1 MNRYRVSLS
10 VVLVALIV
18 PLTVAAEYRVAL
30 GSFTEPEHAAQ
41 FQEALGDE
49 GYLTVSES
57 VVVGGTRY
65 TRVLYAYIFDTRADA
80 VTALVALTRSRVV
93 HETGINNLWILPGG
107 SSGTEVSSAGASST
121 VAPSPAT
128 AGSGPGSASGAPPA
142 PAAAAVSPAAASASG
157 YRVIDREGYANC
169 IFATAPI
176 GLGEEASAPL
186 TDRIVAPD
194 PIYAR
199 CYLPEPIGPIE
210 GENFRHELWIDGKL
224 RSRTFFNEPPE
235 PEWDQ
240 IQIWV
245 SEDEYA
251 DQINALGPGEHE
263 IIIWVMKNESHGERA
278 VAGTNAAGEIVAGME
293 EIWIPVRLS
302 KGSVTYVVE

>member
-1 MNRYRVSLS
+1 MTRR
-10 VVLVALIV
+10 
-18 PLTVAAEYRVAL
+18 
-30 GSFTEPEHAAQ
+30 
-41 FQEALGDE
+41 GD
-49 GYLTVSES
+49 SD
-57 VVVGGTRY
+57 
-65 TRVLYAYIFDTRADA
+65 IDA
-80 VTALVALTRSRVV
+80 VVALVALTRSSVIQSS
-93 HETGINNLWILPGG
+93 GINDLWILPG
-107 SSGTEVSSAGASST
+107 SAESTANVSPTRSEPALST
-121 VAPSPAT
+121 PTDTSLPPT
-128 AGSGPGSASGAPPA
+128 PEAPPA
-142 PAAAAVSPAAASASG
+142 PPTAGVSSVTSG
-157 YRVIDREGYANC
+157 YRVIDPEGYANC

-176 GLGEEASAPL
+176 GLGEEAKAPL

-210 GENFRHELWIDGKL
+210 GENFWHELWIDGKL

>member
-1 MNRYRVSLS
+1 
-10 VVLVALIV
+10 
-18 PLTVAAEYRVAL
+18 
-30 GSFTEPEHAAQ
+30 
-41 FQEALGDE
+41 
-49 GYLTVSES
+49 
-57 VVVGGTRY
+57 
-65 TRVLYAYIFDTRADA
+65 
-80 VTALVALTRSRVV
+80 
-93 HETGINNLWILPGG
+93 
-107 SSGTEVSSAGASST
+107 
-121 VAPSPAT
+121 
-128 AGSGPGSASGAPPA
+128 
-142 PAAAAVSPAAASASG
+142 
-157 YRVIDREGYANC
+157 VIDPEGYANC

-176 GLGEEASAPL
+176 GLGEEASAPV

-199 CYLPEPIGPIE
+199 CYLPGPIGPIE
-210 GENFRHELWIDGKL
+210 GENFWHELWIDGKL